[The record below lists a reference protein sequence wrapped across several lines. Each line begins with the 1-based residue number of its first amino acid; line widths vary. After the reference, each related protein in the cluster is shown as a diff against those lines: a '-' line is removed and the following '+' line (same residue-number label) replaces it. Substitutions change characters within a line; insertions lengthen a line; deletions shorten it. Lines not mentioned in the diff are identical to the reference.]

1 MKTNLPRIVAA
12 CCSTFLLGA
21 LPALAQDP
29 ASAPPPPPP
38 TAAAP
43 APEATVSEVSA
54 AELKAPSTHAFGIH
68 TGVNVGLVQV
78 DAMYD
83 HFYGFASTT
92 LGVPLLSNGDIAI
105 GNVGLGYTTALSS
118 PGESMWYFD
127 IYGQGLA
134 GKMNLSGIQ
143 GTPSGYGAIGLGV
156 GIRYL
161 HRSGF
166 TVGFKLPVF
175 GMSFGDAVSSGGS
188 FSGPTSLGLYYLG
201 NLFSSAPVTIGFR
214 F

>member
-1 MKTNLPRIVAA
+1 MKTNLRRIVAA
-12 CCSTFLLGA
+12 CCSTLLLGA
-21 LPALAQDP
+21 LPALAQDT

-38 TAAAP
+38 ASAP
-43 APEATVSEVSA
+43 APEATVSEAAVSG
-54 AELKAPSTHAFGIH
+54 EKAVSTHSFGIH

-92 LGVPLLSNGDIAI
+92 LGVPLLSSGDIAI

-134 GKMNLSGIQ
+134 GKMNLSGLQ
-143 GTPSGYGAIGLGV
+143 SGSGFGAIGLGV

-175 GMSFGDAVSSGGS
+175 GVSFGDAVSSGGS
-188 FSGPTSLGLYYLG
+188 FNGPNSLAYYYLG
-201 NLFSSAPVTIGFR
+201 NVLS
-214 F
+214 